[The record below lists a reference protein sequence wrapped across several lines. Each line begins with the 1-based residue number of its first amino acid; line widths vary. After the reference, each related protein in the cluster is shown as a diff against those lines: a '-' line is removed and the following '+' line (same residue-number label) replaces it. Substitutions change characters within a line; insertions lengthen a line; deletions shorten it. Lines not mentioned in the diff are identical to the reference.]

1 MQYFFVLVVNET
13 GKDLN
18 ALSVPTSHIEELKKY
33 WSTDDGNSLLQ
44 AVENIPACG
53 TSTQICF

>member
-18 ALSVPTSHIEELKKY
+18 ALSVPSSHIEGQKRY
-33 WSTDDGNSLLQ
+33 
-44 AVENIPACG
+44 
-53 TSTQICF
+53 